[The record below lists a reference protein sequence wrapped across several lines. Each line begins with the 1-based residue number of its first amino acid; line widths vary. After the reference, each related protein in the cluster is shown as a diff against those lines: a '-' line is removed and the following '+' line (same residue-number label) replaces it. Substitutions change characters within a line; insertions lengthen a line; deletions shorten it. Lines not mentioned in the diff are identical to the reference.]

1 MADRF
6 IYSPETIIKAYS
18 LGVFPMASA
27 HDADEIYFY
36 EPDMRGILPLSP
48 PGTQYVVPAS
58 WSLKPGTPRVTK
70 PRPLSSYKFSR
81 SFVFQV
87 SRNCGSNLALY
98 VRKAL
103 PASGAGD

>member
-36 EPDMRGILPLSP
+36 EPDMRGILPFAATYSATSAQAGSANRLDSDS
-48 PGTQYVVPAS
+48 GS
-58 WSLKPGTPRVTK
+58 RFSG
-70 PRPLSSYKFSR
+70 SY
-81 SFVFQV
+81 
-87 SRNCGSNLALY
+87 
-98 VRKAL
+98 
-103 PASGAGD
+103 

>member
-48 PGTQYVVPAS
+48 HIFRDV
-58 WSLKPGTPRVTK
+58 
-70 PRPLSSYKFSR
+70 
-81 SFVFQV
+81 
-87 SRNCGSNLALY
+87 C
-98 VRKAL
+98 
-103 PASGAGD
+103 SGWFGKQTGQ